1 MNVSDADTIDFG
13 SLFKQ
18 LHPES
23 ILFIGREGSELF
35 DEYTSAVSNCRFDI
49 VDKIDNID
57 ALNLNLRYDLVFVM
71 RAIEYMPKDQ
81 AIALISRLRDVIGR
95 RLIMVVPIG
104 MANSEQ
110 QSIWQVQDL
119 LALGMVAIG
128 EGQVAQ
134 HRIQVF
140 GFDIMTYKTTPDWL
154 NSRYWAHPE
163 LFGRFWW

>member
-1 MNVSDADTIDFG
+1 MNVPHEETIDFG

-23 ILFIGREGSELF
+23 ILFIGRDGNELF

-49 VDKIDNID
+49 VDKIDNVD
-57 ALNLNLRYDLVFVM
+57 ALNMHLRYDLVFVM
-71 RAIEYMPKDQ
+71 RAVEYMAKDQ

-95 RLIMVVPIG
+95 RLIVVVPIG
-104 MANSEQ
+104 MVDSEQ
-110 QSIWQVQDL
+110 KSNWQVQDL
-119 LALGMVAIG
+119 IALGMVSIG
-128 EGQVAQ
+128 EGQVAG
-134 HRIQVF
+134 HRIEVF